1 MTRAIGIALLLA
13 VSAALTVVIRAP
25 AAWLGDWLEARSK
38 LRLIDSRGTVWQGS
52 ALLGFSDGREI
63 TVVPGRVEWRIQ
75 SLNTARIGAVIMHPW
90 LQRPLEVSFGA
101 QGVHFA
107 KGSARLPAG
116 VLASAGAPFNTVRP
130 GGVLELA
137 WTDGDL
143 RGAALNGELQIDWR
157 DARSALSTVA
167 PLGSYRLRIT
177 GAGAPPTMELLT
189 LAGPLQMQGKGTMQG
204 SRIRFNGIAGAE
216 PAMWPALNGLLGVL
230 GMRQGD
236 KVLLAIDT

>member
-1 MTRAIGIALLLA
+1 MTRAIGIALLLTLASA
-13 VSAALTVVIRAP
+13 VTVVIRAP

-38 LRLIDSRGTVWQGS
+38 VRLIDARGTVWQGS
-52 ALLGFSDGREI
+52 ALLGFSDGRET
-63 TVVPGRVEWRIQ
+63 TVVPGRVEWRVTG
-75 SLNTARIGAVIMHPW
+75 LNTARVQAQIAHPW
-90 LQRPLEVSFGA
+90 LQQPLQVAFGA

-107 KGSARLPAG
+107 KGGARLPAG

-130 GGVLELA
+130 GGILELA
-137 WTDGDL
+137 WTDGEL
-143 RGAALNGELQIDWR
+143 RGAALNGEVQIDWR

-177 GAGAPPTMELLT
+177 GAGAPPSMELLT